1 MEHRR
6 LQPARSLGTTGS
18 LVLFALLMASSPVLA
33 NPTDS
38 VVILTNGDRM
48 TGEIKSLQYG
58 ILSFKADYMSD
69 PVKLDWKR
77 VSRLESKGRFI
88 VALTNGALYTGIV
101 GLAALAQ
108 NDPDNFQTVKAR
120 QADVI
125 RILPSETTFL
135 QQLNGTIDFGLGYT
149 SGNSQYQTQLSATAN
164 YRKGN
169 HAILGSTSMN
179 LSGQSGGSKTARYDF
194 ELGYRRLFGERW
206 FAGGVLG
213 FLKDEHQSL
222 DLRTTGGGLIGRGLI
237 VTDQTNFSVASGVVV
252 TREMYSQSTG
262 VDQHMTNAEG
272 LVGLEFHTFRF
283 RTTDISSTLKVFP
296 SFSVPGRVRIDL
308 DSGLRIELVKDFFW
322 SLSLYENFDSKPPI
336 SARKNDFGINTSFG
350 WKF

>member
-1 MEHRR
+1 
-6 LQPARSLGTTGS
+6 
-18 LVLFALLMASSPVLA
+18 
-33 NPTDS
+33 
-38 VVILTNGDRM
+38 M

-58 ILSFKADYMSD
+58 ILSFKAAYMSD

-77 VSRLESKGRFI
+77 VSRLESKGQFI
-88 VALTNGALYTGIV
+88 VTLTNGALYTGIL
-101 GLAALAQ
+101 GLAVLAQ
-108 NDPDNFQTVKAR
+108 NDPDNFQIRAGNETIKAR
-120 QADVI
+120 QDDVI

-149 SGNSQYQTQLSATAN
+149 SGNSQYQTQLTATAN
-164 YRKGN
+164 YRRGN
-169 HAILGSTSMN
+169 HAFLGSTSMN

-222 DLRTTGGGLIGRGLI
+222 DLRTTGGGLIGRSLI
-237 VTDQTNFSVASGVVV
+237 VTDQTNFSVGSGVVV
-252 TREMYSQSTG
+252 TRERYTPAAG

-272 LVGLEFHTFRF
+272 LVGLDFHTFRF
-283 RTTDISSTLKVFP
+283 RTTDISSSLTVFP

-322 SLSLYENFDSKPPI
+322 SLSLYDNFDSKPPV
-336 SARKNDFGINTSFG
+336 SARRNDFGINTSFG